1 MPQPSDLAHHGIHGK
16 QGGEMRRLILLITV
30 LGTLVGIGCEP
41 PASNTANSN
50 ANKPANAANNANTAS
65 TANAEEEVKKAL
77 EALAA
82 DTAKNDAD
90 AIAVRLADDYYLITP
105 QGTMQ
110 TKAERLASVKSGNTK
125 FDSFAYE
132 DIKVRQ
138 FGNTA
143 VATATVRA
151 KGKTE
156 GKDVPGQIKATLVLV
171 KQGTDWKVVSAQATA
186 VADGSKSANTNT
198 NTSNTN
204 TGNTNTTKAS
214 PSPANK

>member
-1 MPQPSDLAHHGIHGK
+1 
-16 QGGEMRRLILLITV
+16 MRRLILLTTI
-30 LGTLVGIGCEP
+30 LGALVAIGCEP
-41 PASNTANSN
+41 PASNTANN
-50 ANKPANAANNANTAS
+50 AKPANAANNANTTS
-65 TANAEEEVKKAL
+65 TANAEAEVKKAM
-77 EALAA
+77 EDMAA
-82 DTAKNDAD
+82 AMAKNDAD

-110 TKAERLASVKSGNTK
+110 TKAERIADVKSGKTK
-125 FDSFAYE
+125 FENFAYE

-151 KGKTE
+151 KGTSE
-156 GKDVPGQIKATLVLV
+156 GKEVAPQVRATLVFV
-171 KQGTDWKVVSAQATA
+171 KTGTDWKLVSTQATA
-186 VADGSKSANTNT
+186 VTGGQPGDMPANA

-204 TGNTNTTKAS
+204 TGNTNAAKAS

>member
-1 MPQPSDLAHHGIHGK
+1 
-16 QGGEMRRLILLITV
+16 MRRLILLVTV
-30 LGTLVGIGCEP
+30 LGGLAAIGCEP
-41 PASNTANSN
+41 AANNTASN
-50 ANKPANAANNANTAS
+50 ANRPANAVNNANVAAAAS
-65 TANAEEEVKKAL
+65 NVEAEVKKAM
-77 EALAA
+77 EDLAA

-110 TKAERLASVKSGNTK
+110 TKAERLADVKSGKTK
-125 FDSFAYE
+125 FDSFVYE
-132 DIKVRQ
+132 EIKVRP

-156 GKDVPGQIKATLVLV
+156 GADVPPQIRVTLVYVKVGNEWKLV
-171 KQGTDWKVVSAQATA
+171 STQATA
-186 VADGSKSANTNT
+186 VAAGKPGDKPANANTSTANA
-198 NTSNTN
+198 
-204 TGNTNTTKAS
+204 GNTNAAKAS